1 MYRYDISAD
10 DLKRQIREL
19 HLKIEEAGN
28 GRRTE
33 QAASCLRKTA
43 ECYRRLA
50 KLETNVLES
59 TRLNKKA
66 LEYEARAKAPAGPV
80 EEPISNND
88 QQGYDE
94 IVSGFMLKNSGV
106 KWDDIGGLDQT
117 KHDLKYA
124 MGLQLAKKPEGMKH
138 LDIPSRIL
146 LYGGS
151 GGGKTLLAAG
161 AANMLGA
168 QFFNVKV
175 SDLLSKYF
183 GESTKLISA
192 LYTKARDVAD
202 ASGSSLVFIDEIES
216 LVADRDKSDFGPE
229 RRIISTILSEL
240 DGLAQKNGSNNVIT
254 IAATNRPW
262 DLDSAILSR
271 MDLRIFV
278 DWPDETT
285 REAIFRIHLEKR
297 GHQLD
302 GDVSYEDLAAMTD
315 GLTGRDIQRIC
326 KRSILNV
333 MASMNAA
340 IPDKVDRGEI
350 RDYALKSRSF
360 KRKDFA
366 DVLGQTAPD
375 GKIVAQERKRFED
388 WRSKVGDA

>member
-10 DLKRQIREL
+10 DLKRRIREL
-19 HLKIEEAGN
+19 HQKAEEAGKS
-28 GRRTE
+28 RHTE
-33 QAASCLRKTA
+33 EAASCWRKMA
-43 ECYRRLA
+43 EAYRRLA

-59 TRLNKKA
+59 ARLNGKA
-66 LEYEARAKAPAGPV
+66 LQCESRAKAPIIQT
-80 EEPISNND
+80 EEPILND
-88 QQGYDE
+88 DQKGYDT
-94 IVSGFMLKNSGV
+94 IVTGFLLKNSGV
-106 KWDDIGGLDQT
+106 NWEDIGGMDQT

-124 MGLQLAKKPEGMKH
+124 MGLQLAKKPDGLKH

-146 LYGGS
+146 LHGPP
-151 GGGKTLLAAG
+151 GGGKTLLAAA
-161 AANMLGA
+161 AANMLDA

-202 ASGSSLVFIDEIES
+202 SSVALVFIDEIES

-240 DGLAQKNGSNNVIT
+240 DGLAQKNGRSSVIT

-262 DLDSAILSR
+262 DLDPAILSR

-278 DWPDETT
+278 DWPDEKT
-285 REAIFRIHLEKR
+285 REAIIRIHLEKR
-297 GHQLD
+297 GHRLD
-302 GDVSYEDLAAMTD
+302 TDVSYQDLAAMTE

-326 KRSILNV
+326 KRAILNV
-333 MASMNAA
+333 MASMNAG
-340 IPDKVDRGEI
+340 IPAKVDSGEI
-350 RDYALKSRSF
+350 RQYALKSRSF
-360 KRKDFA
+360 NKQDFTK
-366 DVLGQTAPD
+366 VLGQAAMGPSNL
-375 GKIVAQERKRFED
+375 AQERKRFED
-388 WRSKVGDA
+388 WSRKVGDA

>member
-19 HLKIEEAGN
+19 NHKTEDAGK

-33 QAASCLRKTA
+33 QVASCLRKTA
-43 ECYRRLA
+43 QCYRRLA

-59 TRLNKKA
+59 TRLNRKA
-66 LEYEARAKAPAGPV
+66 LEYDARAKAPAVPV
-80 EEPISNND
+80 EEPISNDD
-88 QQGYDE
+88 QKGYE
-94 IVSGFMLKNSGV
+94 GIVSGFMLKNSGV
-106 KWDDIGGLDQT
+106 KWDDIGGLDRT

-183 GESTKLISA
+183 GESGKLISA
-192 LYTKARDVAD
+192 LYTKARAVAD

-262 DLDSAILSR
+262 DLDTAILSR

-278 DWPDETT
+278 DWPDEKT
-285 REAIFRIHLEKR
+285 REDIFQIHLEKR
-297 GHQLD
+297 DHRLD
-302 GDVSYEDLAAMTD
+302 GDVSYRDLASMTE
-315 GLTGRDIQRIC
+315 GLAGRDIQRIC
-326 KRSILNV
+326 KRVILNV
-333 MASMNAA
+333 MASMNAT
-340 IPDKVDRGEI
+340 IPEKVDRGEI
-350 RDYALKSRSF
+350 REYALKSRLF
-360 KRKDFA
+360 NRQDFA
-366 DVLGQTAPD
+366 DVLGQTALD
-375 GKIVAQERKRFED
+375 RKNLIRERKRFEE
-388 WRSKVGDA
+388 WRNNVGDA